1 MLRCVNHK
9 RIDSQRND
17 EKLHV
22 SIVQTKCYLQS
33 NHTDAIQFQ
42 FVIKSTRPTEV
53 PEKKQKTFLKQKETR
68 IVGNCA
74 TGWPLFSQK
83 YIDFK

>member
-33 NHTDAIQFQ
+33 NHTDAI
-42 FVIKSTRPTEV
+42 
-53 PEKKQKTFLKQKETR
+53 
-68 IVGNCA
+68 
-74 TGWPLFSQK
+74 
-83 YIDFK
+83 